1 MTVFLSLPVRLYD
14 MLLGCENFESTTQ
27 VNCIVPLWICCF
39 KAECV
44 PISLLQDS
52 SGYGGGRNYAGDGTS
67 QTGGGYSG
75 HPPVPGG
82 PKPFDFKEWPSS

>member
-1 MTVFLSLPVRLYD
+1 MCCLETV
-14 MLLGCENFESTTQ
+14 CE
-27 VNCIVPLWICCF
+27 
-39 KAECV
+39 
-44 PISLLQDS
+44 PILFLQDS

-82 PKPFDFKEWPSS
+82 PKPFDFKEWPSSWQTGLKFVMTSYGMAIGADLVV

>member
-1 MTVFLSLPVRLYD
+1 MECG
-14 MLLGCENFESTTQ
+14 LLLWLCCLEIVCEPTLF
-27 VNCIVPLWICCF
+27 
-39 KAECV
+39 
-44 PISLLQDS
+44 LQDS
-52 SGYGGGRNYAGDGTS
+52 SGYGGGRNYTGDGTS